1 MAPIGLTMMSDKLQ
15 FVVRARKQPS
25 PTGDKLKFV
34 GHLLTLALLGLGH
47 LRDDLTK
54 LAETMFLV

>member
-1 MAPIGLTMMSDKLQ
+1 MSDKLQ
-15 FVVRARKQPS
+15 FVVGRRRLLARAN
-25 PTGDKLKFV
+25 DKLKFV
-34 GHLLTLALLGLGH
+34 GHLLTPALLGLGH